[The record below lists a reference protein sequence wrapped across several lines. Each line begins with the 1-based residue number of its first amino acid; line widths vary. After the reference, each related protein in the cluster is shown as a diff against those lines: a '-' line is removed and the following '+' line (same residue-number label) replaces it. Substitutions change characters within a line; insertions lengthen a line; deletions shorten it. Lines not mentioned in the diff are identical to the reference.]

1 MKKIIFTMAVL
12 VMAFGNGSFAQHKAN
27 LKSTATETVLKYYG
41 VRDETMV
48 VPQVATWQTIENEQY
63 RTTYT
68 YDEYDYY
75 LIEEYTQIDDDG
87 WMDYYMVTYEYDFSG
102 NVLEALVM
110 SAYETGV
117 MENNFRAS
125 YSYNSGM
132 LSEVIYQYW
141 EEGEWVNETKEVYNY
156 NGDVTTVLFWDWNG
170 NNWTS
175 DELYTYTNNGNS
187 TIELLIQYMQGG
199 AWQNDEKQIFTLDFD
214 EHVIEI
220 LDQNW
225 VNNTWVNDE
234 LTTYSYEGGDVFLA
248 KDIDVWTGE
257 YWRNEYHFIYVYDS
271 DGNAK
276 QGWCY
281 YVGDG
286 FMTYAN
292 NDIEMAYGYS
302 AKSNEYYGW
311 NVNVEYVDLTGINE
325 DAKAIS
331 FLVYPVPAQDVVHI
345 ETESFQKAEV
355 YSLTG
360 QKLIESLQNNMN
372 VSQLSSGLYII
383 KVYDLEGNC
392 HIQRFVV
399 R

>member
-1 MKKIIFTMAVL
+1 MKKVIFIMAVL

-27 LKSTATETVLKYYG
+27 LKSTATETVLKHYG
-41 VRDETMV
+41 VRDETMI

-175 DELYTYTNNGNS
+175 DELYTYTNDGNG

-234 LTTYSYEGGDVFLA
+234 LTTYIYEGDVFTSKYI
-248 KDIDVWTGE
+248 KDWTGSAWEDDYRFVYE
-257 YWRNEYHFIYVYDS
+257 YDEH
-271 DGNAK
+271 GNAK
-276 QGWCY
+276 HGVCY
-281 YVGDG
+281 G
-286 FMTYAN
+286 FAGYDWILEN
-292 NDIEMAYGYS
+292 GDIEMAFDYS
-302 AKSNEYYGW
+302 AKSNNYYGYS
-311 NVNVEYVDLTGINE
+311 VDVEFVDLTAVEEN
-325 DAKAIS
+325 AAVTN
-331 FLVYPVPAQDVVHI
+331 FRVFPMPAQGELFI
-345 ETESFQKAEV
+345 QSENFQKAEV

-360 QKLIESLQNNMN
+360 QKLMESQRDRMN
-372 VSQLSSGLYII
+372 VSTLSSGLYVL
-383 KVYDLEGNC
+383 KVYDCEGGC
-392 HIQRFVV
+392 AMQRFVV
-399 R
+399 E